1 VDGEPYYA
9 FTSHLRGR
17 LNPAADLYI
26 GDHERPFVACL
37 DEVKLFRGTVS
48 PGEIQLLY
56 RGGGASPH
64 EP

>member
-1 VDGEPYYA
+1 
-9 FTSHLRGR
+9 
-17 LNPAADLYI
+17 
-26 GDHERPFVACL
+26 L

-48 PGEIQLLY
+48 PVEIQLLY